1 MRCKYHKIT
10 IAMGFM
16 AIVILFSCKKSI
28 DKQTYSNTIDSL
40 VSSLESEITLMK
52 DVVLIPIAE
61 KQDSVLAKINRIQNN
76 YSGTMP
82 AKTAALISEYNFVV
96 KSIPNAEEKA
106 LDELRNLLLC
116 KQQLIH
122 LKQAVIS
129 DATHDALGN
138 EISEPYMNAAIEQ
151 EKTSAEISIRSS
163 QQLREK
169 YVSMSNAYDRLT
181 PSIDSLML
189 VIFNT
194 KR

>member
-1 MRCKYHKIT
+1 
-10 IAMGFM
+10 M
-16 AIVILFSCKKSI
+16 AIVILFSCSKSI
-28 DKQTYSNTIDSL
+28 DKQTYSNNIDSL
-40 VSSLESEITLMK
+40 VLSLESEITLMK

-61 KQDSVLAKINRIQNN
+61 KQDSVLAKISRIQNN

-82 AKTAALISEYNFVV
+82 AKTAALISDYHFIV
-96 KSIPNAEEKA
+96 KSIPNAQEKA
-106 LDELRNLLLC
+106 LDELRNLLLS

-138 EISEPYMNAAIEQ
+138 EISEPYLKAAMEQ
-151 EKTSAEISIRSS
+151 EKTGAEIALRSS

-169 YVSMSNAYDRLT
+169 YVSMSNAYDRIT

-189 VIFNT
+189 IILNT
-194 KR
+194 KK